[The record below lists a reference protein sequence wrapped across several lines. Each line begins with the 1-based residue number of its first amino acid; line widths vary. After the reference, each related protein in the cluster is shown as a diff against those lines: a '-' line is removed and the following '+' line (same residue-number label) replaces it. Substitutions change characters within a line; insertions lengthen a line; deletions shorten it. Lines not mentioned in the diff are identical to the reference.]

1 MRFTV
6 LYYKAQD
13 ENIHEY
19 QTELHHE
26 LHNEPS
32 YTLFVTLIGSN
43 GIKLIEKLVH

>member
-13 ENIHEY
+13 E

-43 GIKLIEKLVH
+43 EIKLIEKLVH

>member
-19 QTELHHE
+19 QTELH
-26 LHNEPS
+26 NERS

-43 GIKLIEKLVH
+43 EIKLIEKLVH